1 MSAITPRR
9 WRTEAHP
16 ISQSLYAALVA
27 AERAASAAL
36 DASYEEYTS
45 LWLRMA
51 LGRAQSILMHQV
63 VKYAASASP
72 SESEQT

>member
-1 MSAITPRR
+1 MTLP
-9 WRTEAHP
+9 TLF
-16 ISQSLYAALVA
+16 QSETQFQGAVVEY
-27 AERAASAAL
+27 
-36 DASYEEYTS
+36 ASYEEYTS